1 MAREEDFELVRR
13 LRSRDPEIVEAAFE
27 ALYRKYRNHVY
38 NLSFGILNDEALA
51 LDASQ
56 ETFLVILRKSRR
68 FKFQSAF
75 SSWLYRVTVNQC
87 IDLRRKRARRSQ
99 LSMSEPHVAVWV
111 ENEDLLRGETAPG
124 PEESARR
131 KELAAELRRAIAN
144 LNPRLAAVVV
154 LRYMEGLGYEEIAES
169 LDMPLGTVKSR
180 LNRAH
185 AALEEALG
193 PKLDEFL

>member
-13 LRSRDPEIVEAAFE
+13 LRSRDPETVEAAFE

-56 ETFLVILRKSRR
+56 ETFLLILRKSRR
-68 FKFQSAF
+68 FKFRSAF

-99 LSMSEPHVAVWV
+99 LSMSEPQVAAWV
-111 ENEDLLRGETAPG
+111 ENEDRLRETSSG

-131 KELAAELRRAIAN
+131 EELARELRRTIAN